1 MTQAMFR
8 VLVVEDDA
16 DVRRVLAALLAADG
30 HRVVEAESAARA
42 LVEVRSHQP
51 DAVLLDLGLP
61 DRDGQ
66 ELIREIRR
74 FSTVPILVISARTM
88 EHEKIRALDSGADD
102 YVTKPF
108 SAGEVVAR
116 VRAALRR
123 GVQAAGRPSHL
134 VRIGGNVVDL
144 ASREARNPAGQALR
158 LTPMEFRVLACLIR
172 GNGLIVTRDQIM
184 REVWGPDRMEDTRG
198 LRAYI
203 RLLRQKLEPDP
214 QRPSYLLTE
223 PGLGYR
229 LHCAEEHVD
238 QGAETG
244 H

>member
-1 MTQAMFR
+1 MTRAMFR

-16 DVRRVLAALLAADG
+16 DVSSVLASMLAAEG
-30 HRVVEAESAARA
+30 HRVVEADTAARA
-42 LVEVRSHQP
+42 LIEARSHQP
-51 DAVLLDLGLP
+51 DVVLLDLGLP

-66 ELIREIRR
+66 QLIRDIRS
-74 FSTVPILVISARTM
+74 FSGVPILVISARTM
-88 EHEKIRALDSGADD
+88 ESEKILALDHGADD

-123 GVQAAGRPSHL
+123 SAGAARPSHV
-134 VRIGGNVVDL
+134 VRIGSNTVDL
-144 ASREARNPAGQALR
+144 ATREAHDRGGQPLR
-158 LTPMEFRVLACLIR
+158 LTPMEFRLLACLIR

-203 RLLRQKLEPDP
+203 KVLRQKLEPDP
-214 QRPSYLLTE
+214 QRPQLLLTE

-229 LHCAEEHVD
+229 LICED
-238 QGAETG
+238 ETPRKSG
-244 H
+244 STGT